1 MILEQPGG
9 APGPRGPRRGD
20 GGVGGCTE
28 LRFIPL
34 LQLGPTC
41 VSRSDIG
48 SDIPNHSGR
57 TENFKPP
64 PEKIPPNL
72 LAYLTSS
79 DLV

>member
-1 MILEQPGG
+1 MILDQPGG
-9 APGPRGPRRGD
+9 APGPRGPRRGGD
-20 GGVGGCTE
+20 CTE
-28 LRFIPL
+28 RLFIPL
-34 LQLGPTC
+34 LQLGSTC